1 MRRTHL
7 SRVLILVGML
17 STLAAAEANSA
28 ERTTNESTNVGSQ
41 RLANFEL
48 RDYRGKPWSLDKD
61 AAGSKLVVVAFLGT
75 DCPLVKL
82 YSARLEELSQ
92 QYRDRGVT
100 VIGINSNRQDAPT
113 KIAAQAQQLK
123 ITFPILKDL
132 ENRVAD
138 QFAAER
144 TPEMF
149 VLDQNR
155 TIRYRGRID
164 DQYGFSTGV
173 GYAKKGIT
181 RRDLNEALDELLAG
195 REVTVAKT
203 DAPGCLIGR
212 VPKVTPHGDVTY
224 SNQIARILNNRC
236 VQCHR
241 EGQIGPMPLTTYDEV
256 LGWGE
261 MMSEVVN
268 ANRMPP
274 WHANPAHGTFSN
286 DASLTKAEKQLISDW
301 VANGCPEGD
310 RKDLPPVAN
319 FAEGWGIPTPDVVL
333 PMADKPYV
341 VQAEGTVE
349 YQYFTVDPKFTED
362 KWIRGFEARP
372 GNYAVVHHI
381 ICFIQPPG
389 AEEEEG
395 KRMLEGAQIGYA
407 PGMQPRVYPPGY
419 ALKIKAGS
427 KIVFQMHYTAVG
439 TEQPDLSSL
448 GLIFADPKEIKYE
461 VRGGTC
467 GSVSFEIPAHA
478 KDFEVTADHKLR
490 KNTWLMSMMPHMH
503 VRGIAFRYDVKYPD
517 GREEVLLDVPQYD
530 FNWQL
535 WYDVVKPKLLPA
547 GTVLRCRAI
556 YDNSEDNVYN
566 PDPNSKVRFG
576 DQTWEEMMFG
586 FYTVIIPLTDEPP
599 GEDDFA
605 APTPLAAAAVKAPR

>member
-1 MRRTHL
+1 MRRNWIGIP
-7 SRVLILVGML
+7 LIMCGAWSML
-17 STLAAAEANSA
+17 LAGQARAAERVAGA
-28 ERTTNESTNVGSQ
+28 QES

-48 RDYRGKPWSLDKD
+48 RDYRGKTWSLEKD
-61 AAGSKLVVVAFLGT
+61 AATSKLVVVAFLGT

-82 YSARLEELSQ
+82 YAGRLEELANE
-92 QYRDRGVT
+92 YRAQGVT
-100 VIGINSNRQDAPT
+100 FIGINSNRQDAPT
-113 KIAAQAQQLK
+113 KIAAQAQQLGL
-123 ITFPILKDL
+123 TFPILKDPD
-132 ENRVAD
+132 NRVAD

-144 TPEMF
+144 TPELF
-149 VLDQNR
+149 VLDANR
-155 TIRYRGRID
+155 AIRYRGRVD

-181 RRDLNEALDELLAG
+181 RRDLVAAIDDLLAG
-195 REVTVAKT
+195 REVAVART
-203 DAPGCLIGR
+203 EAPGCLIGR
-212 VPKVTPHGDVTY
+212 VPKVEPHGDITY
-224 SNQIARILNNRC
+224 SNQIARLLNNRC

-241 EGQIGPMPLTTYDEV
+241 AGQIGPMPLTTYDEV

-261 MMSEVVN
+261 MMREVVN

-274 WHANPAHGTFSN
+274 WHANPEHGSFSN
-286 DASLTKAEKQLISDW
+286 DASLTKDEKDLLSQW
-301 VANGCPEGD
+301 VENGCPEGD
-310 RKDLPPVAN
+310 RRDLPPAAN

-349 YQYFTVDPKFTED
+349 YQYFTVDPGFTED

-381 ICFIQPPG
+381 ICFVQPAG
-389 AEEEEG
+389 ASDEDG
-395 KRMLEGAQIGYA
+395 RRMLEGAQIGYA
-407 PGMQPRVYPPGY
+407 PGMQPRMYPPGY

-448 GLIFADPKEIKYE
+448 GLIFADPREVKFE

-467 GSVSFEIPAHA
+467 GNVSFEIPPHA
-478 KDFEVTADHKLR
+478 KDFAVTADHKLR
-490 KNTWLMSMMPHMH
+490 KDVWLMSMMPHMH
-503 VRGIAFRYDVKYPD
+503 VRGTAFRYDVTYPD

-535 WYDVVKPKLLPA
+535 WYDVSQPKRLPA
-547 GTVLRCRAI
+547 GTVLRCRAV

-599 GEDDFA
+599 GENDFA
-605 APTPLAAAAVKAPR
+605 PRAPLAAAARLEAAR